1 MNSLA
6 SSIVSLYAFVSRP
19 LVCARMYI
27 PDMDISSFLDRRS
40 MVPPTLPLDK
50 SKFTLDTSG
59 VAGVFGGDEA
69 VSAMATVHV
78 YENRQWLGWYNSPG
92 SYQIAK
98 RYGRLAKSRFFDG
111 FFPGVHTDPAT
122 LFDLDGWKGPKFR
135 AAHSG
140 TIIEETGHLAALFVK
155 ECASLEGKLV
165 EGRKTQ
171 SVGVTVADLSHVP
184 PPQMHPKRLSVYSPI
199 FASIPISVS
208 VGTCAACAVFQ
219 DWYAFAMILLGM
231 LTSGISCLV
240 IGGGKFAFTHPEP
253 AKGSPAGDGIL
264 TSDKEIVLLK
274 GAEGAVNSITRGR
287 FSLNFSSEPQYR
299 NIGWCSVLLTI
310 QFIAQLLLIP
320 QASLFGQIMFVASLA
335 VSWIYNSWLSSLDKE
350 KIQREILLNNVLEKP
365 ILTKYLLGTRT
376 TMVVFILLVLQ
387 AEEPSKILNEL
398 LPNDT
403 KVWKQWKRTIVHR
416 LVSKEKLEFAV
427 SDWELDGFT
436 LPEKSLLQTLYG
448 DAQAAFGGYVQYV
461 ASK

>member
-1 MNSLA
+1 
-6 SSIVSLYAFVSRP
+6 
-19 LVCARMYI
+19 MYI
-27 PDMDISSFLDRRS
+27 PAVSSALTIRS
-40 MVPPTLPLDK
+40 MVAPTLPLDK

-78 YENRQWLGWYNSPG
+78 YENRRFLGWYNSPG

-98 RYGRLAKSRFFDG
+98 RYGLLARSRFFDG

-122 LFDLDGWKGPKFR
+122 LFELDGWKGPKFG

-140 TIIEETGHLAALFVK
+140 TKIDETGHLAALFMK
-155 ECASLEGKLV
+155 ECASREGKAV

-171 SVGVTVADLSHVP
+171 AIGVTIAELNHVP
-184 PPQMHPKRLSVYSPI
+184 APQMCPKRINAYSPV

-208 VGTCAACAVFQ
+208 IGTCVACGTFE
-219 DWYAFAMILLGM
+219 DWFSFSLILLGI

-240 IGGGKFAFTHPEP
+240 IGSGKFVFTHPEP

-264 TSDKEIVLLK
+264 SSDREIVLLK
-274 GAEGAVNSITRGR
+274 GAEGAVNSITRGK
-287 FSLNFSSEPQYR
+287 FSLDFASEPQYR
-299 NIGWCSVLLTI
+299 NIGWCSVLLTV

-320 QASLFGQIMFVASLA
+320 QCSLFGQIMFVTSLA
-335 VSWIYNSWLSSLDKE
+335 VSWVYNSWLSSLDKE
-350 KIQREILLNNVLEKP
+350 KIQRDILLNSVLEKP
-365 ILTKYLLGTRT
+365 VLTKYYLGTRT
-376 TMVVFILLVLQ
+376 TMVVFTLLVLQ
-387 AEEPSKILNEL
+387 PEDPNKILNEL

-403 KVWKQWKRTIVHR
+403 RVWKQWKDTVVQR
-416 LVSKEKLEFAV
+416 LLRKEKLEFV
-427 SDWELDGFT
+427 DTDWELDAFS
-436 LPEKSLLQTLYG
+436 PQERSLLQTLYG
-448 DAQAAFGGYVQYV
+448 DAQAAYAGYVQHA